1 MKKIKFQ
8 ERPDFWIPFLLYAG
22 LLLFKLVFIIDNRSM
37 PVISDEFR
45 YVRFAR
51 SLLEKG
57 SYHSTQYPLAYP
69 LALIPAFLMG
79 SHFYTAIKVLN
90 AVYSSFVPVLM
101 YAIARLY
108 LKPKESAVCGF
119 FSAILPFHY
128 VTVMSIMS
136 ENLYFPLFLLA
147 IYVLLKDHPRHK
159 IGADVLL
166 GFLIGACYL
175 TRHVTLVTIPVF
187 ALVWFVKQLD
197 EKEKIPVIFLRGF
210 LIVGVM
216 GLTYSPWLIMCVRE
230 GLTIKNALGFSIASK
245 TNPEQLTMPRLAQSC
260 MLYVSYI
267 VLGSAPCIGF
277 ALKALR
283 GFEWKRL
290 FGPYNRLLLT
300 CYGFAGALLVA
311 VSRHSWRAYYNYPEF
326 VKLKGRYLMYL
337 PALLILL
344 AMVAAFAKKITFK
357 RKWTQFVVMFVIP
370 AGLFAYALHVNV
382 GQYLRAEVEY
392 YEAVDGQKVLLIGQA
407 VLIGYTVVMW
417 IGQMAAEF
425 GKQTSKMVKRLPALL
440 TAVAL
445 VFEGY
450 AGYTYLGKL
459 DEMNQHNEEIR
470 CNEVYD
476 MMAALERADL
486 PREDKVM
493 KVYTGPIP
501 EFTFMRRNVEMFVND
516 QVKFYKFQDTEDKKK
531 PDEFYIVTRTP
542 EDFDEGY
549 SVNENIT
556 SFLWENKTYYFNH
569 VKK

>member
-1 MKKIKFQ
+1 
-8 ERPDFWIPFLLYAG
+8 
-22 LLLFKLVFIIDNRSM
+22 
-37 PVISDEFR
+37 
-45 YVRFAR
+45 
-51 SLLEKG
+51 
-57 SYHSTQYPLAYP
+57 
-69 LALIPAFLMG
+69 
-79 SHFYTAIKVLN
+79 
-90 AVYSSFVPVLM
+90 
-101 YAIARLY
+101 
-108 LKPKESAVCGF
+108 
-119 FSAILPFHY
+119 
-128 VTVMSIMS
+128 
-136 ENLYFPLFLLA
+136 
-147 IYVLLKDHPRHK
+147 
-159 IGADVLL
+159 
-166 GFLIGACYL
+166 
-175 TRHVTLVTIPVF
+175 
-187 ALVWFVKQLD
+187 
-197 EKEKIPVIFLRGF
+197 
-210 LIVGVM
+210 
-216 GLTYSPWLIMCVRE
+216 
-230 GLTIKNALGFSIASK
+230 
-245 TNPEQLTMPRLAQSC
+245 
-260 MLYVSYI
+260 
-267 VLGSAPCIGF
+267 
-277 ALKALR
+277 
-283 GFEWKRL
+283 
-290 FGPYNRLLLT
+290 
-300 CYGFAGALLVA
+300 
-311 VSRHSWRAYYNYPEF
+311 
-326 VKLKGRYLMYL
+326 MYL

-370 AGLFAYALHVNV
+370 AGMFAYALHVNV
-382 GQYLRAEVEY
+382 GQYLTAEVEY

-425 GKQTSKMVKRLPALL
+425 GKQTSKMVKRLAALL

-476 MMAALERADL
+476 MMAALELADL

-493 KVYTGPIP
+493 KVYTDPIP

-542 EDFDEGY
+542 KDFDEGY

>member
-290 FGPYNRLLLT
+290 FETLQSAAADLLWICGSSSGGGKPTFLES
-300 CYGFAGALLVA
+300 LLQL
-311 VSRHSWRAYYNYPEF
+311 SRVCE
-326 VKLKGRYLMYL
+326 
-337 PALLILL
+337 
-344 AMVAAFAKKITFK
+344 
-357 RKWTQFVVMFVIP
+357 
-370 AGLFAYALHVNV
+370 
-382 GQYLRAEVEY
+382 
-392 YEAVDGQKVLLIGQA
+392 
-407 VLIGYTVVMW
+407 
-417 IGQMAAEF
+417 
-425 GKQTSKMVKRLPALL
+425 VKRTVSHVSSG
-440 TAVAL
+440 TADSSGHGGCL
-445 VFEGY
+445 CKED
-450 AGYTYLGKL
+450 YLQKKV
-459 DEMNQHNEEIR
+459 DTVR
-470 CNEVYD
+470 CDVCD
-476 MMAALERADL
+476 SCRTVCLCAACECRPVSHSRSGIL
-486 PREDKVM
+486 
-493 KVYTGPIP
+493 
-501 EFTFMRRNVEMFVND
+501 
-516 QVKFYKFQDTEDKKK
+516 
-531 PDEFYIVTRTP
+531 
-542 EDFDEGY
+542 
-549 SVNENIT
+549 
-556 SFLWENKTYYFNH
+556 
-569 VKK
+569 